1 MGADAWA
8 KTLFTYGPFAIL
20 VFLVFVAER
29 KLWKKMKD
37 GPSKERRPLLL
48 LYVANWLVIF
58 GLVVFSVYAWKK
70 MNLDNRPQIRGTIE
84 DVSDSE
90 ILSSRFED
98 LYLHRIRQD
107 NDVYSNYE
115 WLLVNK
121 EKPFV
126 EGETIVFTIDRS
138 TPNSEVVYDYDLPI
152 QANFYNVKVQL
163 RRDKDDLYLTGQ
175 GKPLAKRS
183 KTIEAPSETT
193 TRVAPL
199 LGLFDTVAY
208 AQTQSQKP
216 FSVNDLA
223 IGLDSPDALVRR
235 ETRAD
240 LANLDQGTALP
251 WIDKVLQDQKSSYRL
266 KLGVIVA
273 LNNMSGL
280 RGESLTP
287 STISGIQ
294 SALSDPDFT
303 LRNEALKLA
312 KRYDFVPVTVY
323 EDINY
328 SGRSQGF
335 GAGRYRADKGQ
346 LGKLP
351 NDSASSV
358 RVAKGFRVRLC
369 ENEGS
374 GNGGGICEE
383 KGPGSYQFKWA
394 PFGSIADKVSY
405 IEVTASKK

>member
-1 MGADAWA
+1 MSADVWV

-20 VFLVFVAER
+20 VFLVVVAER
-29 KLWKKMKD
+29 KLWTKMKD
-37 GPSKERRPLLL
+37 APPDERKPLLR

-90 ILSSRFED
+90 ILSTRFED

-138 TPNSEVVYDYDLPI
+138 TTNSEVVYDYDLPI
-152 QANFYNVKVQL
+152 QADFYNVKVQL

-183 KTIEAPSETT
+183 KTIETASETT

-199 LGLFDTVAY
+199 PGLFDTVAY

-216 FSVNDLA
+216 LSVNDLA

-235 ETRAD
+235 DTRAD

-280 RGESLTP
+280 RGESLAP
-287 STISGIQ
+287 STVSVIQ
-294 SALSDPDFT
+294 SVLSDPDFT

-369 ENEGS
+369 DNEGS

-383 KGPGSYQFKWA
+383 KGQGSNQFKWA
-394 PFGSIADKVSY
+394 PGSIADKVSY
-405 IEVTASKK
+405 IEVIALNK